1 MIDIHIQVEWLPRS
15 RSLTHL
21 SSCLVTLL
29 RVVRMPKIYSQH
41 LSSTQYCTIN
51 YRHQAERRSSEL
63 LTTKGF
69 YPMTCIS
76 PFPPFS
82 LWQSPLY
89 SLLPR
94 EIYLHPCKWQVFL
107 LFLWLKIF
115 HYICMCTL
123 HVCHILFVHSSV
135 QGHLG
140 CFRILDIGNNAAVSS
155 GVQMSLQDGDFFSF
169 GCIPRSAIAGSR
181 VLFLMFWGAN
191 TVFHNGCTEL
201 HSPQHCIRVPFF
213 LYQLG
218 TTTPASVN

>member
-1 MIDIHIQVEWLPRS
+1 METKFTDTQSGLSLDNCIFPTLLREKMAHIIIYIFKVYKMMIDIHIHVEWLPRS

-29 RVVRMPKIYSQH
+29 RVVRMAKIYSQH

-107 LFLWLKIF
+107 LFL
-115 HYICMCTL
+115 
-123 HVCHILFVHSSV
+123 
-135 QGHLG
+135 
-140 CFRILDIGNNAAVSS
+140 
-155 GVQMSLQDGDFFSF
+155 
-169 GCIPRSAIAGSR
+169 
-181 VLFLMFWGAN
+181 
-191 TVFHNGCTEL
+191 
-201 HSPQHCIRVPFF
+201 
-213 LYQLG
+213 
-218 TTTPASVN
+218 